1 MTAVSLA
8 ANLRGLSRGEFAMRR
23 FMILN
28 GVGRFAQFTRM
39 AFVMVDL
46 NKARDGKEI
55 LASLGSA

>member
-8 ANLRGLSRGEFAMRR
+8 ANLHR

-46 NKARDGKEI
+46 NKGARWKGNSGISGKRI
-55 LASLGSA
+55 TYQQPH